1 MAETNVVFEF
11 IKSVIFKGKRI
22 APDTIINTEFVDASD
37 IRILLNCGCAVKVA
51 DAKPQLETAELKTKV
66 ETAVVVSKKSKKR

>member
-1 MAETNVVFEF
+1 MNIKF
-11 IKSVIFKGKRI
+11 IKPTIFRGKRI

-37 IRILLNCGCAVKVA
+37 IRILLNCGCAIKVA
-51 DAKPQLETAELKTKV
+51 DAKPNLEKAEVNTKV

>member
-1 MAETNVVFEF
+1 MNIKF
-11 IKSVIFKGKRI
+11 IKPTIFKGKRI
-22 APDTIINTEFVDASD
+22 ATDTIINADYVDASD

-51 DAKPQLETAELKTKV
+51 DAKPQLETAEVKTKV